1 MLIFKY
7 VLLNFINILEYL
19 GYNWIEETIPWYIF
33 RGLRTSNSPESPTPI
48 SKRQRLKSFTT
59 KLRRRLS
66 NSIYTTP
73 EDNGS
78 TQSLPTDFDAIFH
91 DLSVFNEDA
100 VV

>member
-1 MLIFKY
+1 MRKRSHDIS
-7 VLLNFINILEYL
+7 
-19 GYNWIEETIPWYIF
+19 

-91 DLSVFNEDA
+91 DLPVFNEDA
-100 VV
+100 VSLGSVKSETSTGIIGTPIINRYIF